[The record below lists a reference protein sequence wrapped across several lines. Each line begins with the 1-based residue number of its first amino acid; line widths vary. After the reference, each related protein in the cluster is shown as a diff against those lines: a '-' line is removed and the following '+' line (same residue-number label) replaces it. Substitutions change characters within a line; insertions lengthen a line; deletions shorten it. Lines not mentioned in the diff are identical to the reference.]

1 MADEQNKMV
10 EINYN
15 NYATEIQEEKTKVQE
30 KLTALEVKLV
40 DLELKERMING
51 IITRTNASL
60 EHMDPTNFKW
70 VGQTQ
75 TNLMKQ
81 IENLG
86 LVKDIIIKYEDM
98 ILKYRNILIGIAEKK
113 ITNRVKI
120 VNLQKEE
127 AKAEN
132 NIGDLMVSIQDML
145 SGKPG
150 AGMGGNPILDVEAQ
164 QNSQLFLSSIE
175 EELEEGGY

>member
-1 MADEQNKMV
+1 MAIENDNQV
-10 EINYN
+10 VQINYG
-15 NYATEIQEEKTKVQE
+15 NYAEEIQEEKAKVTE
-30 KLTALEVKLV
+30 KLIALEVKLV
-40 DLELKERMING
+40 DLEMKERMINN
-51 IITRTNASL
+51 IITRTNATL
-60 EHMDPTNFKW
+60 ENMDPTNFKW

-86 LVKDIIIKYEDM
+86 LIKDIIIKYEDM

-127 AKAEN
+127 AKQEN

-145 SGKPG
+145 SGKTPE
-150 AGMGGNPILDVEAQ
+150 GMNIPIDVQAQ
-164 QNSQLFLSSIE
+164 ENSQLFLSSIE
-175 EELEEGGY
+175 EELEKDGYI

>member
-1 MADEQNKMV
+1 MAEVRTNSVV

-15 NYATEIQEEKTKVQE
+15 NYASEIEIEKNHVQE
-30 KLTALEVKLV
+30 KITALEVKLA

-60 EHMDPTNFKW
+60 EHMDPNNFKW

-120 VNLQKEE
+120 ANLQKEE
-127 AKAEN
+127 AKQDN

-145 SGKPG
+145 SGKTPE
-150 AGMGGNPILDVEAQ
+150 GMGVPMDVDTQE
-164 QNSQLFLSSIE
+164 NSRLFLSSIE
-175 EELEEGGY
+175 EELEKEGY

>member
-1 MADEQNKMV
+1 MANTESNIV

-15 NYATEIQEEKTKVQE
+15 NYSAEIEVEKNHVQE

-40 DLELKERMING
+40 DLELKERMINN

-98 ILKYRNILIGIAEKK
+98 ILKYRNIMIGIAEKK

-145 SGKPG
+145 SGKSPEG
-150 AGMGGNPILDVEAQ
+150 IPIDVQAQ
-164 QNSQLFLSSIE
+164 ENSQLFLSSIE
-175 EELEEGGY
+175 EELEKDGY